1 MLYIFKYSSSV
12 PILIIRGTKRH
23 LIWQTANRPLLTPNY
38 IKVWI
43 FKSPLGTWPSSLVFK
58 CQLKH
63 FSHIDKTNDR
73 KQIKILTIIGEDTTS
88 DLGTYLQI
96 EASSTSTEVDNVVTT
111 SPDVLNPEQR
121 NSNTSDDVSGQ
132 SKFITSF
139 VWTCHSKMGT
149 QKI

>member
-1 MLYIFKYSSSV
+1 M
-12 PILIIRGTKRH
+12 
-23 LIWQTANRPLLTPNY
+23 
-38 IKVWI
+38 
-43 FKSPLGTWPSSLVFK
+43 
-58 CQLKH
+58 KH

-139 VWTCHSKMGT
+139 V
-149 QKI
+149 